1 MPSKDTYIDFSV
13 PAVLRKWPSKN
24 NERNTPALWPT
35 PYLLV
40 DASLHEC
47 IQRFLEIPE
56 KQQHLYEIHTAAQGE
71 LVTAVMQAELI
82 VEIARLREFL

>member
-1 MPSKDTYIDFSV
+1 MTSNDTQIDFSA

-24 NERNTPALWPT
+24 NERNAPALWPI

-40 DASLHEC
+40 DGSLHEC
-47 IQRFLEIPE
+47 IQRFLEIPAR
-56 KQQHLYEIHTAAQGE
+56 QQHLYEIHTAPQGG

-82 VEIARLREFL
+82 VEIARLREYL

>member
-1 MPSKDTYIDFSV
+1 MPSNDSHIDFSA
-13 PAVLRKWPSKN
+13 PADLRKWPSKN
-24 NERNTPALWPT
+24 NERNTRVLWPT

-40 DASLHEC
+40 DGSLHEC
-47 IQRFLEIPE
+47 IQRFFKIPE
-56 KQQHLYEIHTAAQGE
+56 KQQHLYEIHTAPQGE